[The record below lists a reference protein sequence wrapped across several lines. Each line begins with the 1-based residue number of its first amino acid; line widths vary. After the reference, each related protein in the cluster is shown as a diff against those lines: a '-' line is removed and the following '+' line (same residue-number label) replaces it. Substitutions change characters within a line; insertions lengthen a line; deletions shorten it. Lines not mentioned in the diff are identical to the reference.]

1 MLSGI
6 RNVWFQVFLPRIF
19 ERKDL
24 RFLGIRRTLGGMRIS
39 GRKAH
44 EVYRLVTWLASLGD
58 CFRSNSYEEVSLQHP
73 SEKLIG
79 PNQDL
84 FPAPM
89 LSLQAKFTRQILS
102 DNR

>member
-6 RNVWFQVFLPRIF
+6 RNAWFQVFLPRIF

-24 RFLGIRRTLGGMRIS
+24 RFLGIRRTLGGMIIS

-58 CFRSNSYEEVSLQHP
+58 CFRSNRVVRRFRGSVTT
-73 SEKLIG
+73 
-79 PNQDL
+79 
-84 FPAPM
+84 
-89 LSLQAKFTRQILS
+89 LSTMR
-102 DNR
+102 